1 MSRPDSVRPGRRVLV
16 WAAAVLILVLV
27 ARTAA
32 AASTVSRRLLTNG
45 LTMVYE
51 HNPASPLTVLSLVI
65 KGGQRDEPEGLAG
78 LSHFTARLL
87 LEIQDAQSAQ
97 ALMQQA
103 SSTGMAALA
112 DVSLFSVEALSEHF
126 EDTLRIVS
134 QSLFNPLFSAIRLD
148 HVKESMN
155 YQRLVLEDDAV
166 QLGHQ
171 AQLRAAFGDTAY
183 GPPSF
188 GTEQSL
194 KTIGKKQASEF
205 YRSHF
210 RSGGV
215 VLAVV
220 SDLPEDAVAA
230 VIQKTWPA
238 FPSGPAP
245 DPLPLKPFPLVQGR
259 TYLSKQT
266 NQTLISYGFRL
277 PELTARNFA
286 LASLAENILGKGPGS
301 RLWPLRQKEKLAYNV
316 AAEAT
321 LFKEA
326 GLLEIYLETDPARAG
341 LAAARLKQV
350 LSELTEHGIDAE
362 ELQTAKAMA
371 KANALRDNETKDRRC
386 SNRAFWEAA
395 GLGADFLER
404 LAAEVDSVSGEEF
417 QAFVRTCLNPDQ
429 ASLVVVGP
437 ADIRLAPDVRE
448 ETRR

>member
-16 WAAAVLILVLV
+16 WTAAVLSLVLA

-32 AASTVSRRLLTNG
+32 AAAPVSQRLLTNG
-45 LTMVYE
+45 LTMIYE

-65 KGGQRDEPEGLAG
+65 RGGQRDEPEGLAG
-78 LSHFTARLL
+78 LSYLTARLL
-87 LEIQDAQSAQ
+87 LEIQDTQSAQ
-97 ALMQQA
+97 VLMQQA

-112 DVSLFSVEALSEHF
+112 DVSLFIVEALSEHF

-134 QSLFNPLFSAIRLD
+134 QSLFDPLFSAIRLD
-148 HVKESMN
+148 RVKESMN
-155 YQRLVLEDDAV
+155 HQRLIQEDDAV

-171 AQLRAAFGDTAY
+171 TQLRAVFGDTAY
-183 GPPSF
+183 GSPAL

-194 KTIGKKQASEF
+194 KAIGKTQVSEF

-210 RSGGV
+210 RTGGV
-215 VLAVV
+215 VLVVV
-220 SDLPEDAVAA
+220 SDLPEDAAAA
-230 VIQKTWPA
+230 VIQKAWPT

-245 DPLPLKPFPLVQGR
+245 DPPPLKPFPRVQGR

-266 NQTLISYGFRL
+266 NQTLISYGFLL
-277 PELTARNFA
+277 PRLTARNFA

-321 LFKEA
+321 LFREA
-326 GLLEIYLETDPARAG
+326 GLLEAYLETDPARAG

-350 LSELTEHGIDAE
+350 LSELTERGIEEE
-362 ELQTAKAMA
+362 ELLAAKAMT

-404 LAAEVDSVSGEEF
+404 LAVEVDSVSGEEF
-417 QAFVRTCLNPDQ
+417 HAFVRTWLHPDR

-437 ADIRLAPDVRE
+437 ADIPLAPEARE
-448 ETRR
+448 ESIR